1 MNLQSE
7 LWRLLSGG
15 DMLTL
20 GIIFILSLLLL
31 DFVKRRKTWQNFP
44 PGPPCIPFVGNMFQI
59 DASCANNS
67 YNKLSKKY
75 GDVFSLQICWQNIVV
90 LNGFEVIK
98 EALFQKSEDIADR
111 PRFPLYESFGL
122 TGNSKGVLLAHYG
135 QGWKEQRRFSL
146 STLRDFG
153 MGKKSLEERVTE
165 EAGFLCSAFESEQ
178 GCSFNPQYYINTA
191 VSNIICSIV
200 FGDRFEYDD
209 ERYQKLLR
217 LLEATLKAESGPL
230 AQIVTAVPSL
240 SKIPGLSKKIFQPQI
255 HFFAYLEEFVN
266 EHRKTWDPGYKRDLI
281 DAFLLEME
289 KAKEDKE
296 TSFNENNLLFTPVDL
311 FSAGTETTTTTLR
324 WALLYMLLYPEVQKK
339 VQEEI
344 DEVIGRNRKPAMLDI
359 LKMPYTNAVIHEIQR
374 CGDVLPVTLPHMAY
388 RDTEIQGYFIPKGI
402 VVMINLSSVLKDERV
417 WEKPHQ
423 FYPEHFLDEEG
434 KFVKREAFVPF
445 SAGRR
450 SCVGEQLARMELFLF
465 FTTFLQTFTFLIPDN
480 EPRPQTDPVFAV
492 TMCPRSF
499 NVCAKMR

>member
-1 MNLQSE
+1 
-7 LWRLLSGG
+7 
-15 DMLTL
+15 
-20 GIIFILSLLLL
+20 
-31 DFVKRRKTWQNFP
+31 
-44 PGPPCIPFVGNMFQI
+44 
-59 DASCANNS
+59 
-67 YNKLSKKY
+67 
-75 GDVFSLQICWQNIVV
+75 
-90 LNGFEVIK
+90 
-98 EALFQKSEDIADR
+98 
-111 PRFPLYESFGL
+111 
-122 TGNSKGVLLAHYG
+122 
-135 QGWKEQRRFSL
+135 
-146 STLRDFG
+146 